1 MNTDIIF
8 TGSIMTSEI
17 IEGHKRATFYLNIN
31 SYLRINFNKYD
42 VQDHFYVM
50 ESFRDFCTLRSFD
63 LIASLT
69 SVGMDKE
76 DFVQWSLLTTSF
88 ILLSSEIIK

>member
-8 TGSIMTSEI
+8 TRSIITSES

-31 SYLRINFNKYD
+31 SHLRINFNKYD

-63 LIASLT
+63 LITSLT
-69 SVGMDKE
+69 SVGIFRPME
-76 DFVQWSLLTTSF
+76 F
-88 ILLSSEIIK
+88 IND